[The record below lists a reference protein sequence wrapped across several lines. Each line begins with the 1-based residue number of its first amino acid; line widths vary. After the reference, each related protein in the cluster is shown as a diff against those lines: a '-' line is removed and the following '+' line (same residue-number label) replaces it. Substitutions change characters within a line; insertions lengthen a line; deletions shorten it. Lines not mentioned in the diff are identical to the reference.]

1 MPLSKALMPLKTYG
15 LERIIKMRFFW
26 TLVVVEAVT
35 LFCGAFCYLQ
45 WFLNYPA
52 PANIRKDRD
61 GAYRRY
67 HRAVKLRHAA
77 WYIFLPLGILLF
89 SICLHFF
96 PNTWLHDVWYGYFR
110 MTVYVALILNYITL
124 GRWYH
129 FGYEA
134 KVSGYKVALDPK
146 CLSYLILPLC
156 VSNLINLLLIMYT
169 VHRYIIGDVMSTFY

>member
-1 MPLSKALMPLKTYG
+1 
-15 LERIIKMRFFW
+15 
-26 TLVVVEAVT
+26 
-35 LFCGAFCYLQ
+35 
-45 WFLNYPA
+45 
-52 PANIRKDRD
+52 
-61 GAYRRY
+61 
-67 HRAVKLRHAA
+67 
-77 WYIFLPLGILLF
+77 
-89 SICLHFF
+89 
-96 PNTWLHDVWYGYFR
+96 

-124 GRWYH
+124 GRWYD